1 MSYRKL
7 RVYQSAFSSN
17 LEIYR
22 NIKADNLIDKSLID
36 QTRRAA
42 VSVILNIAEGYSR
55 QSLKEKI
62 RFLNIAYAS
71 ANETQ
76 AAISIIQA
84 LSNQNHTDLDRISN
98 EYEIIAKQLY
108 LLKQKLKEASSKSP
122 NP

>member
-22 NIKADNLIDKSLID
+22 NIKPDNLIDKSLID

-84 LSNQNHTDLDRISN
+84 LSKQNQTDLERISN

-108 LLKQKLKEASSKSP
+108 LLKQKLKEASVKSP
-122 NP
+122 EP